1 MGSILP
7 WSDEAVVPHF
17 VSDIELMVRGC
28 SRFGCSRLFDLPR
41 FIVVAVARRR
51 KSFSG
56 ADATLPGT
64 GEWYRR

>member
-1 MGSILP
+1 MGSVLP
-7 WSDEAVVPHF
+7 WSGEAVVPHF
-17 VSDIELMVRGC
+17 VSNIELMVRDLLVVVGFPTF
-28 SRFGCSRLFDLPR
+28 RFF
-41 FIVVAVARRR
+41 VVAVARRR